1 MDETLKMSLERLKL
15 AIILKLTKGSG
26 LKTMVQFMG
35 LLQLKDIQKLKAEI
49 DTEIDKLVAGDIR
62 FSGLKFQRDKMWKE
76 AQLIAISPITST
88 GPLTP
93 MNMQLSLMRYFDL
106 QTDYIKKWL

>member
-15 AIILKLTKGSG
+15 AITLKLTKGSG
-26 LKTMVQFMG
+26 LKTIVPFMG
-35 LLQLKDIQKLKAEI
+35 LLQLKDVQKLKAEI

-76 AQLIAISPITST
+76 AQLIGISPIGT

-106 QTDYIKKWL
+106 QADYIKKWL

>member
-1 MDETLKMSLERLKL
+1 MDETFKMSLERLKL

-26 LKTMVQFMG
+26 LKTMVPFMG
-35 LLQLKDIQKLKAEI
+35 LLQLKDVQKLKAEI

-76 AQLIAISPITST
+76 AQLIAISPIST

-93 MNMQLSLMRYFDL
+93 MNIQLSLMRYFDL
-106 QTDYIKKWL
+106 QADYIKKWL